1 MSELKKCNC
10 PLCEGRLHWKPP
22 QEPNPLH
29 VGSWRYQF
37 PPLTGKQVETG
48 HYVADVGWLVPDTRL
63 QAIADAWSKYRSP
76 EGWVEGI
83 VPILD
88 LLDAL
93 VEEPIDTVSRIGREQ
108 DAMEER

>member
-1 MSELKKCNC
+1 MTGE
-10 PLCEGRLHWKPP
+10 R
-22 QEPNPLH
+22 
-29 VGSWRYQF
+29 SWRI
-37 PPLTGKQVETG
+37 PDHVVHTHDGDSPMAAAMCLRCMLEL
-48 HYVADVGWLVPDTRL
+48 HIADGELRPDTRL